1 MTILIEEI
9 ELRNRINVFEDRR
22 DAGIRLAE
30 KLNRYKDSNG
40 IILAIPSGGVP
51 VAVEVSR
58 CLRLPLDLIVVRKIQ
73 IPYNPEAGFG
83 AMDPD
88 GEVILNRELLSRL
101 MLTDDEINNQIKR
114 TAEVI
119 SKREKF
125 FRGGKPFP
133 TVNNK
138 HVIIIDDGLASGY
151 TMLSAIR
158 FLKKRFPAI
167 IIAAIPTGHD
177 RAINIIKAEVE
188 EIVCLNVRAGFS
200 FAVADA
206 YRNWYDLTDHE
217 VIEILSKYDL
227 YPLDR
232 KGMYDISSII
242 DYH

>member
-167 IIAAIPTGHD
+167 IIVAIPTGHD

-232 KGMYDISSII
+232 KEMYDISSII

>member
-51 VAVEVSR
+51 VTVEISR

-167 IIAAIPTGHD
+167 IIVAIPTGHD

>member
-167 IIAAIPTGHD
+167 IIVAIPTGHD